1 MEPKR
6 SVLNGRR
13 QRLPASSRSFS
24 SSPSLFFRLFFGVT
38 TSLPLTLSLSLS
50 LWICIFFILF
60 FFSVGSPCF
69 FSRCVCVC
77 LFVSVS
83 LTRSQIDYYISRSI
97 PFRPSSVRPSLL
109 PSYHGIV
116 ILIDLQVAALRLSF
130 WFFSFFLF
138 LFSFAARAGT
148 SRGLHPRLLCILLWK
163 DNRQLRGRVRTLND
177 GLPSSISS
185 ASRTS
190 HYGSATRIKLD
201 VFFLDG
207 ERASARTQHAT
218 PPKNNNNNI

>member
-1 MEPKR
+1 M
-6 SVLNGRR
+6 
-13 QRLPASSRSFS
+13 
-24 SSPSLFFRLFFGVT
+24 
-38 TSLPLTLSLSLS
+38 
-50 LWICIFFILF
+50 
-60 FFSVGSPCF
+60 
-69 FSRCVCVC
+69 C

-116 ILIDLQVAALRLSF
+116 ILIDLQVAALLSF
-130 WFFSFFLF
+130 CFFLF
-138 LFSFAARAGT
+138 FLFCFLSLLVLAPHA
-148 SRGLHPRLLCILLWK
+148 GLHPRLLCILLWK

-201 VFFLDG
+201 VFCG
-207 ERASARTQHAT
+207 RRACVGAHAT
-218 PPKNNNNNI
+218 TPQQKQQQQHITPVQFLLPFCLLLLLLFLFPSRRRRKNEGK